1 MRHVWIWTTAAFLG
15 VIAVTTEPSAA
26 PSVSGEWET
35 EVSAECIERCTDER
49 RALSVELESALAL
62 EVDYDALTLT
72 WDTLWGL
79 PGLLE
84 ATWEA
89 GVDLGVPRLAASL
102 TVTSPIDDDQR
113 IPPGTPLPV
122 RSRLETEF
130 PLEGVELTLGVI
142 HDDVRFEDRDASMP
156 RYGRV
161 EQRFRAGA
169 VVNLEGE
176 TTQGAE
182 LSAETGFCFDPDA
195 RFDLPVGSLSGEVC
209 EAGLL
214 NWSRS
219 ILEITDWTLASS
231 LSLTG
236 NGELNCEPSD
246 AEPSFA
252 CEWEAEFNAAFPDAG
267 LDDVSVELDY
277 DAIYPHRALDE
288 ITVELAHQANVEAE
302 LTLNGALQWEELD
315 VEVERAIH
323 RQETV
328 LFGSMDG
335 TYERRVGVTDVD
347 LEGGLERGPLELT
360 VEVAWERAGRRLHVD
375 ELSAD
380 GEVQFGGMTLE
391 SGVDV
396 DPDGLDEITAT
407 GTVAF

>member
-1 MRHVWIWTTAAFLG
+1 MRHVWIWATAAFLG

-35 EVSAECIERCTDER
+35 DVIAECIEPCTDER
-49 RALSVELESALAL
+49 RALSVELDSALTL

-72 WDTLWGL
+72 LDTLWSL
-79 PGLLE
+79 QGLLE
-84 ATWEA
+84 ATWETE
-89 GVDLGVPRLAASL
+89 VDLDVSTLATSL
-102 TVTSPIDDDQR
+102 TVAPPIDDDQR
-113 IPPGTPLPV
+113 IPPGAPLLV

-130 PLEGVELTLGVI
+130 PWEGVEFTLGLI
-142 HDDVRFEDRDASMP
+142 HDDVRFEGRDAAMP
-156 RYGRV
+156 RYGRD

-169 VVNLEGE
+169 VVDLEGE
-176 TTQGAE
+176 TAQDAE

-214 NWSRS
+214 DWSRS
-219 ILEITDWTLASS
+219 ILEIADLALTPS
-231 LSLTG
+231 LSG
-236 NGELNCEPSD
+236 AGEINCEPSD
-246 AEPSFA
+246 DAPPLA
-252 CEWEAEFNAAFPDAG
+252 CEGEIELSTALPRIGIDDAT
-267 LDDVSVELDY
+267 VEWDY

-360 VEVAWERAGRRLHVD
+360 VEVAWERAGRRLHID